1 MLGGDA
7 VVACSFGSS
16 VCAAIAVSIA
26 MPANEI
32 LNQQG
37 PTAGVPDTG
46 HNPDDV
52 AGPGYQF
59 PDVPGIEGPPT
70 PP

>member
-1 MLGGDA
+1 
-7 VVACSFGSS
+7 
-16 VCAAIAVSIA
+16 